1 MKIGSFLLFIVFLP
15 AFLLAQNHLQISE
28 VQVAPDSNGFI
39 EIFNPNPFPVSLD
52 DYYLSDYNTYYTM
65 VNQIYTSQTADF
77 LVKFPAG
84 TSIDSA
90 GVLVIALDGSGFTY
104 GTPDFEIK
112 GTSTQVADMDP
123 LYVGSSAKLSK
134 KEMVMLFHWD
144 GQSDLVEDVDY
155 VMWGDYPATFVD
167 KSGVSIDGPD
177 PDSTP
182 STYLN
187 DTPVTAQEAFYPAP
201 LSGSSME
208 RNTVMENGEVLLG
221 GNGISG
227 HDETSESIAQNFSLQ
242 TSPTPGSTTLEI
254 PTGSGSGVAYVFP
267 DSVRTDTT
275 LTLTFVI
282 KGNIADTL
290 TTVSL
295 AIPASWSWS
304 GSTGDVQLSG
314 PAFAGAS
321 VSVAGNDITLTGTM
335 VTIPD
340 SGVIAISNLTSPSQP
355 EESLFEMQTAVSG
368 SAPKPISESPRVVV
382 WQPPTI
388 LSIAQVQG
396 NPSLVGQPVTIEGI
410 VVLGAGITTTVWT
423 DAYVQDTSRAGI
435 NIYRSNEIDTNLVRG
450 YRVRITGT
458 VDEYGGVTEIVD
470 YTVQVISKNNPLPDP
485 VKITTQQANDL
496 NLEGT
501 FVEISGTVTDMYS
514 AGGGTNIL
522 VSDGSGDCNVRV
534 WDSANLDLTGVDVGV
549 NLVVRGPIDIYQ
561 SNTQIL
567 LGYQEDL
574 TIVTLQPGDG
584 SGTATV
590 SPDSV
595 GTGESGIS
603 LEFTIVGEAP
613 YTLETISLNIPSDWQ
628 WSQSAS
634 DVQLSGAGFGGA
646 SAAVQG
652 NYIEISSAA
661 VTSAAEGI
669 ITISNLTS
677 PANDT
682 YSTFPVKTATAG
694 GVLAPIANSPR
705 VKVGEGIAATA
716 ISDIQLNTSQYLG
729 QQVTILGV
737 VVVGAGITTTGW
749 TDAYVQDNSGYG
761 INVYQ
766 SGTIDPLLKRGNLI
780 AITGTVEEYQGV
792 TEITNYTLEVIQ
804 ENAPLP
810 QPLILTTNEA
820 NDLQWEGTFIQVEGE
835 ITDKYSAGGGTNI
848 SVDDGTGACTLR
860 IWDSANL
867 NLTSFEV
874 GDTIIAR
881 GPMDIYQG
889 SAQLLIAYQEDIY
902 EPGGGVLGDGS
913 GFATITPDSLP
924 PDSAGVSV
932 ALRLWSTPTDTVRTV
947 RIRVPVKWGW
957 SANPDDISLGGS
969 GFQNSTKKVI
979 MEYDEFWIELGNCFL
994 TGTDSGTVTI
1004 GNFTT
1009 ASDSAYSYFW
1019 VKTAVEGGVPQFIA
1033 ASPRV
1038 AVGSNPIY
1046 RIRDIQTNSAQF
1058 TDIVT
1063 LRGVVTVGSGVLR
1076 TDRTSAYMQ
1085 DVSGRGIN
1093 INKSGTPDPN
1103 FRRGFKVQI
1112 TGTVSEYREV
1122 TQVTPETAV
1131 ILDSSAVLPEPID
1144 LTTGEA
1150 NDPRWDGT
1158 LLRVH
1163 GVVVEKYTTSSQPPY
1178 DYNIVI
1184 NDGTGPLTL
1193 RVWGTTGINLDSID
1207 VNKAVIA
1214 SGVGSVYIDRDG
1226 KPNYQILPAYQEDI
1240 VIDPT
1245 YQPSLEG
1252 VSLDVP
1258 PNPFVPDRGE
1268 KIKIRYNAGAV
1279 NNRVTLRIFDTAG
1292 RLVTTLLDEDA
1303 QLIVNTFAWDGRDR
1317 YGDFVPL
1324 GTYICHLE
1332 VIEPVTGKKRTRL
1345 APIVVGTILKK

>member
-1 MKIGSFLLFIVFLP
+1 MKIWSLLLLVVILP

-28 VQVAPDSNGFI
+28 VQVAPSDNGFI

-52 DYYLSDYNTYYTM
+52 EYYLTDYNTYYTM
-65 VNQIYTSQTADF
+65 VNQIYTSETGDF

-90 GVLVIALDGSGFTY
+90 GVLVIALDGNGFTY

-112 GTSTQVADMDP
+112 GTSTQVPDMDP
-123 LYVGSSAKLSK
+123 LYVGTSAALSK
-134 KEMVMLFHWD
+134 LEMVMLFHWD
-144 GQSDLVEDVDY
+144 GQNDLVEDVDY
-155 VMWGDYPATFVD
+155 VMWGNSSDRFVD

-254 PTGSGSGVAYVFP
+254 PTGSGSGVAYVLP
-267 DSVRTDTT
+267 DSVQTDTT

-282 KGNIADTL
+282 KGNIQDTL

-295 AIPASWSWS
+295 TIPSSWSWS
-304 GSTGDVQLSG
+304 GSSGDVQLSG

-321 VSVAGNDITLTGTM
+321 VSVTGNDITMTGTM

-355 EESLFEMQTAVSG
+355 EESLFEVQTAVNG
-368 SAPKPISESPRVVV
+368 SALKPISESPRVVV

-423 DAYVQDTSRAGI
+423 DAYVQDTSHAGI
-435 NIYRSNEIDTNLVRG
+435 NIYRFNEIDTNLVRG

-458 VDEYGGVTEIVD
+458 VDEYQGVTEIVD
-470 YTVQVISKNNPLPDP
+470 YTVQVLSKNNPLPDP
-485 VKITTQQANDL
+485 LVITTQQANDL

-501 FVEISGTVTDMYS
+501 FVEVSGTVTDMYS

-522 VSDGSGDCNVRV
+522 LDDGSGNCNVQV

-549 NLVVRGPIDIYQ
+549 NLVVRGPIDIYE

-603 LEFTIVGEAP
+603 LEFTILGEAP
-613 YTLETISLNIPSDWQ
+613 YTLETISLNIPFDWQ

-646 SAAVQG
+646 SVTVQG
-652 NYIEISSAA
+652 NYIEISSGT
-661 VTSAAEGI
+661 VTTAAEGI
-669 ITISNLTS
+669 ITVSNLTS

-737 VVVGAGITTTGW
+737 VVVGAGITTTSW

-766 SGTIDPLLKRGNLI
+766 SGAIDPQLKRGNLV
-780 AITGTVEEYQGV
+780 AITGTVDEYQGV
-792 TEITNYTLEVIQ
+792 TEITNYTVEVFQ
-804 ENAPLP
+804 ENVPLP

-820 NDLQWEGTFIQVEGE
+820 NDLQWEGTFIQVEGVIE
-835 ITDKYSAGGGTNI
+835 NINPAGGGTNI

-874 GDTIIAR
+874 GDTIVAR
-881 GPMDIYQG
+881 GPMDIYNN

-913 GFATITPDSLP
+913 GFATIDPDSLP
-924 PDSAGVSV
+924 TDSSGVSV
-932 ALRLWSTPTDTVRTV
+932 SLQLWSSPTDTLRTV
-947 RIRVPVKWGW
+947 HIQVPVNWGW
-957 SANPDDISLGGS
+957 SVNPDDISLS
-969 GFQNSTKKVI
+969 GNGFRNSTKKVVI
-979 MEYDEFWIELGNCFL
+979 EYDEFWIVLENCFI
-994 TGTDSGTVTI
+994 TATDSGKVTI
-1004 GNFTT
+1004 SKLTT
-1009 ASDSAYSYFW
+1009 PSDSVFSYFW

-1033 ASPRV
+1033 ASPQV
-1038 AVGSNPIY
+1038 VVGNNPIY
-1046 RIRDIQTNSAQF
+1046 QIRDIQTNSAQF

-1063 LRGVVTVGSGVLR
+1063 LRGVVTVGSGVIR

-1085 DVSGRGIN
+1085 DASGRGIN
-1093 INKSGTPDPN
+1093 INKSGTPDPH
-1103 FRRGFKVQI
+1103 FQRGFEVQV
-1112 TGTVSEYREV
+1112 TGMISEYREV
-1122 TQVTPETAV
+1122 TQVTPETEV
-1131 ILDSSAVLPEPID
+1131 ILDSSAVLPEPINV
-1144 LTTGEA
+1144 TTGEA

-1163 GVVVEKYTTSSQPPY
+1163 GVVVEKYNTSKT
-1178 DYNIVI
+1178 DYNVVI
-1184 NDGTGPLTL
+1184 NDGTGRLTL
-1193 RVWGTTGINLDSID
+1193 RVWGTTGINLDSIEK
-1207 VNKAVIA
+1207 NKAVIA
-1214 SGVGSVYIDRDG
+1214 KGVGSVFIDSEN

-1279 NNRVTLRIFDTAG
+1279 NNRVTLRVFDTAG
-1292 RLVTTLLDEDA
+1292 RLITTLLDEDA
-1303 QLIVNTFAWDGRDR
+1303 QLIVNTFEWDGRDR
-1317 YGDFVPL
+1317 YRDFVPL